1 MKQKIKKL
9 IPIFIATVIIVVAAL
24 SIITG
29 IKKSSQLTDLELQAF
44 TEKSTE
50 LMNFFEEIDNPNDRD
65 ETSNQV
71 AYAIESLYAENPQEE
86 YSLDT
91 VQNKITASFVDAKNL
106 EDELA
111 NNAAFDLSGNQTFYD
126 EQTQTFHNTKSSI
139 SHKEIIITPITKYVM
154 TSVKKHQQNYIASF
168 EKYVFEEPYMII
180 DRTSQDDITGKHSV
194 RDYLDGKGT
203 SLALKELVNSTNAKD
218 ICEPEKTITVTF
230 RQENG
235 ILKIEKYQ

>member
-9 IPIFIATVIIVVAAL
+9 IPIFITTAIIVVATL
-24 SIITG
+24 SIIAS

-44 TEKSTE
+44 AEKSTK
-50 LMNFFEEIDNPNDRD
+50 LMNFFEEIDNSNDRD
-65 ETSNQV
+65 EASNQV
-71 AYAIESLYAENPQEE
+71 AYAIESLYAENPKEE
-86 YSLDT
+86 YSLDV
-91 VQNKITASFVDAKNL
+91 VQDKITASFVDAKNL
-106 EDELA
+106 ENELA
-111 NNAAFDLSGNQTFYD
+111 NNGTFDLSGNQTFYD

-139 SHKEIIITPITKYVM
+139 SHKEITITPITKYVM
-154 TSVKKHQQNYIASF
+154 TSVKKHKQNYIASF

-180 DRTSQDDITGKHSV
+180 DRTSQDDITGEHSV

-235 ILKIEKYQ
+235 NLKIEKYQ